1 MKIKCNWTGEL
12 IEAIPWNG
20 EHEGIKY
27 PFDDCEE
34 HMQGTD
40 GTIYY
45 KHGDGWNIWCSVS
58 ELKKHLIRL
67 NQIASWPIREPVLV
81 PAERSNENEV
91 Q

>member
-27 PFDDCEE
+27 PFEGCTEYA
-34 HMQGTD
+34 GTD

-45 KHGDGWNIWCSVS
+45 EARRRLEHLVQCARVKKALNTVKSDCQMANKRADTKAGRK
-58 ELKKHLIRL
+58 ERLK
-67 NQIASWPIREPVLV
+67 
-81 PAERSNENEV
+81 
-91 Q
+91 

>member
-27 PFDDCEE
+27 PFEGCEE
-34 HMQGTD
+34 YMQATD

-45 KHGDGWNIWCSVS
+45 KFGDGWNIWCSAS
-58 ELKKHLIRL
+58 ELRKHLIRL
-67 NQIASWPIREPVLV
+67 NQIARWPIREPELL
-81 PAERSNENEV
+81 PAEQTKR
-91 Q
+91 

>member
-1 MKIKCNWTGEL
+1 MKIKCNWNGEL

-34 HMQGTD
+34 HMQATD

-45 KHGDGWNIWCSVS
+45 KLGDGYNIWCSAS
-58 ELKKHLIRL
+58 DLKKHLIWL
-67 NQIASWPIREPVLV
+67 NQIASRPIREPVLR
-81 PAERSNENEV
+81 PTERR
-91 Q
+91 

>member
-20 EHEGIKY
+20 EHEGVKY
-27 PFDDCEE
+27 PFDGCEE
-34 HMQGTD
+34 YMQATD

-45 KHGDGWNIWCSVS
+45 RLGDGWNIWCSVH

-67 NQIASWPIREPVLV
+67 NQIARWPIREPILV
-81 PAERSNENEV
+81 PAERRGKK
-91 Q
+91 

>member
-45 KHGDGWNIWCSVS
+45 KHGDGYNIWCCAA
-58 ELKKHLIRL
+58 ELRKHLIRL
-67 NQIASWPIREPVLV
+67 NQIARWPIREPVLV
-81 PAERSNENEV
+81 PAERRG
-91 Q
+91 